1 MQASIR
7 CPVRG
12 LTSTVE
18 HPSAWPEG
26 FPFRGDG
33 GGRLAGLLVDAVSI
47 LCEGELV
54 RDEFCSVVV
63 AARPG
68 RSLSVFIRLES

>member
-1 MQASIR
+1 MASIR
-7 CPVRG
+7 CPVRQ

-33 GGRLAGLLVDAVSI
+33 GGRLAALVVDTAAVLLG
-47 LCEGELV
+47 GEFV

-63 AARPG
+63 AAREG
-68 RSLSVFIRLES
+68 RLLSVFIRLES